1 MSEFRFYHP
10 IQVRF
15 SDLDTQ
21 WHVNNARYLTFF
33 EDARLSYLK
42 KLGLFDGRSFHD
54 LHIIVANI
62 NINYLAAIHPD
73 QKVIVGLRVSRLGN
87 KSMTF
92 LTQIEDQETG
102 KAMARAETTMVAY
115 DYTNQQSIPISQEW
129 RKKISA
135 FEDIPMG
142 SSREQN

>member
-21 WHVNNARYLTFF
+21 WHVNNARYLTFL
-33 EDARLSYLK
+33 EDARISYLK
-42 KLGLFDGRSFHD
+42 KLGLFDGKSFHD
-54 LHIIVANI
+54 LHIIVASVS
-62 NINYLAAIHPD
+62 INYLAPIHPS
-73 QKVIVGLRVSRLGN
+73 QKVSVGLRVSRLGN

-92 LTQIEDQETG
+92 LTQIEDQDTG
-102 KAMARAETTMVAY
+102 KAMARAETIMVAY
-115 DYTNQQSIPISQEW
+115 DYTDQQSTPISQEW
-129 RKKISA
+129 RQRISA

-142 SSREQN
+142 SPGEDN